1 MGGPACQ
8 GKMIAKVEE
17 IIADDRTSKGM
28 AFSKTK
34 MHVICP
40 WHGYE
45 FDIRTG
51 VHPGNT
57 RARLRKI
64 KVAVSNGE
72 VTIGIPDAREQVA
85 PDMAEQ
91 AGSPREETGCSIDI
105 CTCLRRFASRYLP
118 RLRRSRRSPMMSSKS
133 ACLPI

>member
-1 MGGPACQ
+1 
-8 GKMIAKVEE
+8 
-17 IIADDRTSKGM
+17 M

-51 VHPGNT
+51 VHRGNT
-57 RARLRKI
+57 RVRLRKI

-72 VTIGIPDAREQVA
+72 VTIGIAGAREQVA
-85 PDMAEQ
+85 PDMAE
-91 AGSPREETGCSIDI
+91 
-105 CTCLRRFASRYLP
+105 
-118 RLRRSRRSPMMSSKS
+118 
-133 ACLPI
+133 